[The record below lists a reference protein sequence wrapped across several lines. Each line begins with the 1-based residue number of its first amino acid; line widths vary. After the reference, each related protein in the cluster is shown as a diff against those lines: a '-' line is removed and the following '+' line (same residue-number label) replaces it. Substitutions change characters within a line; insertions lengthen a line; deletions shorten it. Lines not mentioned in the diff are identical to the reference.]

1 MSDAIDNER
10 FRKLL
15 LSLPGKAIEFLYNH
29 YYHSLVNIARTL
41 THDQEASEDIVQETF
56 ILVWEKHKWLGQ
68 HHDKSIQHYLVRVV
82 KNKAITYYKKN
93 IRILDSRIKY
103 MNGNSFPLNDPSVEA
118 NIIELEISR
127 EIREII
133 STFPRREKEC
143 LLMKIDKEM
152 TTEQIAVELN
162 VSKKAVERSV
172 TSANKRL
179 RRLWLLKI

>member
-1 MSDAIDNER
+1 
-10 FRKLL
+10 
-15 LSLPGKAIEFLYNH
+15 
-29 YYHSLVNIARTL
+29 
-41 THDQEASEDIVQETF
+41 
-56 ILVWEKHKWLGQ
+56 
-68 HHDKSIQHYLVRVV
+68 
-82 KNKAITYYKKN
+82 
-93 IRILDSRIKY
+93 